1 MIIKR
6 KKFTSDL
13 VIIAPDSQIENINSA
28 VEVACDIFEEKW
40 SKFNPFSD
48 LFSKAPELPATM
60 WEEVKDLLNQYNK
73 GKEVKDY
80 TCFAK
85 GFVLDKALMAMISCN
100 FSSPSSNYMV
110 NFGGDLVAKGLEH
123 FIIEGSTEKYYF
135 SNSDDFRAI
144 FTSGNTEK
152 RGDHI
157 IKLNGEPAMHG
168 KLTIIAD
175 AKTLDGGLMNLD
187 ALTTFRFAEM
197 VSSQELNRI
206 CARRGIK
213 IKEIWT

>member
-6 KKFTSDL
+6 VKFTSDL
-13 VIIAPDSQIENINSA
+13 IIVAPDSQIENIDSA
-28 VEVACDIFEEKW
+28 IEVACDIFEETW

-48 LFSKAPELPATM
+48 LFSKAPELPPTM
-60 WEEVKDLLNQYNK
+60 WDEVKKLLNKFNK

-85 GFVLDKALMAMISCN
+85 GFVLDKALMAMVMAN
-100 FSSPSSNYMV
+100 FSSPSNYMV

-123 FIIEGSTEKYYF
+123 VSIQGTTEKYYF
-135 SNSDDFRAI
+135 SPSDDFKAV

-152 RGDHI
+152 RGNHI
-157 IKLNGEPAMHG
+157 LKLDGEPAMNG
-168 KLTIIAD
+168 RLTLIAE
-175 AKTLDGGLMNLD
+175 AKTLEGELMNLD

-197 VSSQELNRI
+197 IGSQELNRI
-206 CARRGIK
+206 CARRGIN
-213 IKEIWT
+213 IKEVWT

>member
-6 KKFTSDL
+6 EKFTSDL
-13 VIIAPDSQIENINSA
+13 IIVAPDSQIENINSA
-28 VEVACDIFEEKW
+28 VDVACDIFEEKW

-48 LFSKAPELPATM
+48 LFSKAPELPVTM
-60 WEEVKDLLNQYNK
+60 WEEVKELLNKYNK

-85 GFVLDKALMAMISCN
+85 GFVLDKALMVMISDN
-100 FSSPSSNYMV
+100 FSSPSNYMV

-123 FIIEGSTEKYYF
+123 LSIEGSTEKYYF
-135 SNSDDFRAI
+135 SNSDDFRAV

-152 RGDHI
+152 RGNHI
-157 IKLNGEPAMHG
+157 LKLDGEPAMNG
-168 KLTIIAD
+168 KLTVITD
-175 AKTLDGGLMNLD
+175 AKALEGALMNLD

-197 VSSQELNRI
+197 IDSKEFNRI